1 MLMVLS
7 LAGASVLM
15 NVSTRYNYTQKA
27 IGWDEAL
34 SAAEAGADYALA
46 NCRRTLS
53 TSPTSPW
60 TGWQKY
66 SGAYNWTPVGSA
78 AEGNAQLAA
87 GNTLIYN
94 LPSTAHLFS
103 SGEGSTE
110 FWYHV
115 EVDAP
120 SSLVVNG
127 NQWYRIRSTGYAA
140 LPGLAR
146 AGNDNPSGAR
156 THNDMLRKMD
166 LRSDHFIMRYGD
178 YAHPVGSAV
187 AVYPQA
193 TRRIEVIVRPTTA
206 FSLAAFVAE
215 TSGPAPNLTLIDSFN
230 SQDTV
235 NYPNG
240 TYTSTPRNTATG
252 VGAKGNVYINAPIS
266 SLGTTVYGN
275 VSTNYGTVSRS
286 SNIMGEVDDQDT
298 RNVPTVQTPSWAAS
312 VVSSPSNV
320 LVAGPPSSPVYRSW
334 SSMNNLT
341 VTLPPGYTSGVAN
354 VYVSGNVTGGITV
367 ASGVTLKVWF
377 AGNLSMESRNIANQ
391 NNNASFL
398 QLYGITPP
406 AGQSQSVTLSDDI
419 ISELLAGG
427 PGQRYFAL
435 ECPGHDVTITANPDL
450 CGSIIARSITS
461 TGSANLHYDEALA
474 NVGTVV
480 DFKRASWVEDER

>member
-1 MLMVLS
+1 MLMVIS

-15 NVSTRYNYTQKA
+15 SVSTRYNYTQKA

-46 NCRRTLS
+46 NCRRMLS
-53 TSPTSPW
+53 TSASTPW

-66 SGAYNWTPVGSA
+66 SGAYHWTPVSSP

-94 LPSTAHLFS
+94 LPSDAHLFS

-120 SSLVVNG
+120 ASLVVNG

-146 AGNDNPSGAR
+146 AGNDTSVGAK
-156 THNDMLRKMD
+156 THNDLLRKMD
-166 LRSDHFIMRYGD
+166 LRNDHFILRYGD
-178 YAHPVGSAV
+178 YAHPPGSV
-187 AVYPQA
+187 VSVVPQA
-193 TRRIEVIVRPTTA
+193 TRRIEVIARPTTV
-206 FSLAAFVAE
+206 FSLAAFVAQ
-215 TSGPAPNLTLIDSFN
+215 TSGPAPNLNLIDSFN

-240 TYTSTPRNTATG
+240 VYTSAPRNASTG
-252 VGAKGNVYINAPIS
+252 VGSKGSVYVNSPIAALS
-266 SLGTTVYGN
+266 TTVYGN
-275 VSTNYGTVSRS
+275 VSTNYGTLSQS
-286 SNIMGEVDDQDT
+286 SNIAGEVDNQDT
-298 RNVPTVQTPSWAAS
+298 RTVPTVQTPSWAAS
-312 VVSSPSNV
+312 VVSAPSTT
-320 LVAGPPSSPVYRSW
+320 LVAGPPSSPAYRSW

-391 NNNASFL
+391 NNNAAFL

-406 AGQSQSVTLSDDI
+406 AGQTQSVTLSDDI
-419 ISELLAGG
+419 ASELLVGP

-435 ECPGHDVTITANPDL
+435 DCPGHDVTISANPDL
-450 CGSIIARSITS
+450 CGSIVARSITN